1 MAAAR
6 PTPAEV
12 AVVDRQRAARV
23 SAVRIE
29 AFAQVLLARERRP
42 GAQVTILLVGAR
54 AIRALNRRWRGKDA
68 ATDVLSFSQRE
79 GEGGALHPEVLGDV
93 VVSVATAKRQ
103 AQENRCCLAAELD
116 RLVAHGLLHLLGYEH
131 EGDAAGARIMRRREE
146 ALLRGWRR

>member
-6 PTPAEV
+6 PAPAEV

-29 AFAQVLLARERRP
+29 AFAQFLLARERRP
-42 GAQVTILLVGAR
+42 GAQVTILLVGDR
-54 AIRALNRRWRGKDA
+54 AIRTLNRRWRGKDA

-79 GEGGALHPEVLGDV
+79 GEGGALHPELLGDV
-93 VVSVATAKRQ
+93 VVSVATTKRQ

>member
-1 MAAAR
+1 MAAGR
-6 PTPAEV
+6 PVPAEV
-12 AVVDRQRAARV
+12 AVVDRQRTARV
-23 SAVRIE
+23 SAVRVQ
-29 AFAQVLLARERRP
+29 AFAQFLLARERRP
-42 GAQVTILLVGAR
+42 GAQVTILLVGDR